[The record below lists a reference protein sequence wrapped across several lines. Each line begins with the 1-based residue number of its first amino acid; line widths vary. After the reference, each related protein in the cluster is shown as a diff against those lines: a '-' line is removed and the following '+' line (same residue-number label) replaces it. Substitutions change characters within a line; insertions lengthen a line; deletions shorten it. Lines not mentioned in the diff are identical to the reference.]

1 MFGKESSFLMIKS
14 HLTKRSDQ
22 LTVKPVKRLS
32 PWGSSPKSVLVYKVH
47 SLRSLQTKQV
57 AKPFTL
63 TQIRTVDTGQQT
75 KNSQYTHTV
84 LYCLPS
90 QIFFF
95 LFGKKQ
101 YVFLTHMLTKELINT
116 VEFLHTCITPMVSY
130 NNDLL
135 QIKCLD

>member
-14 HLTKRSDQ
+14 HLTKISDQ

-63 TQIRTVDTGQQT
+63 TQIRTADTGQQT
-75 KNSQYTHTV
+75 KNSQYTHSPLLSTFTN
-84 LYCLPS
+84 L
-90 QIFFF
+90 FF

-101 YVFLTHMLTKELINT
+101 FVFLTHMLTKELINT
-116 VEFLHTCITPMVSY
+116 VQFLHTCITPMVSY

>member
-14 HLTKRSDQ
+14 HLTKISDQ

-63 TQIRTVDTGQQT
+63 TQIRTADTGQQT

-101 YVFLTHMLTKELINT
+101 FVFLTHMSTKELINT
-116 VEFLHTCITPMVSY
+116 VQFLHTCITPMVFY